1 MINANELRNKTL
13 PIDMLEKEID
23 KKLSKVKMGR
33 TYISVNTKGYT
44 EEQIKYAEEKAEEAG
59 LEVLRYSEDEI
70 DHMKISWGVSSNT
83 DEEEE

>member
-59 LEVLRYSEDEI
+59 FETLRYGEDEI
-70 DHMKISWGVSSNT
+70 DHMEISWGSPRGKR
-83 DEEEE
+83 EEEE